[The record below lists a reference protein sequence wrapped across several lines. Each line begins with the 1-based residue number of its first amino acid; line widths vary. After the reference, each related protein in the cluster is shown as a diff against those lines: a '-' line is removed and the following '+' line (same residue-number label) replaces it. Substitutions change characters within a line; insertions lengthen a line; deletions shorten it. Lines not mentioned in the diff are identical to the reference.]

1 MNKNKLYVIPFILG
15 VLFVMFIAL
24 NPIRIIDDGEVG
36 VKKTLGHFDN
46 EEIGTGITVFM
57 PLITQIYSVN
67 TKLLTIEETISVPSK
82 EGLLVD
88 LDVSVIYQVR
98 PDKASEIMQEVSGS
112 IENTLLIPYIR
123 NGIRDI
129 VSGYEAK
136 SVYSEEGRNEIA
148 TKLKLYLLTKLDGRL
163 LIEDA
168 LLRDVKLPERVRAA
182 IEDKIDAEQK
192 SQKKEFELISAEKD
206 AEIDIARAKGIAESN
221 KIIADS
227 ISEEYLKWKF
237 IESLAVAG
245 ADVIYVPTEANL
257 PILEATRVR
266 GLD

>member
-1 MNKNKLYVIPFILG
+1 MENKYWVFLPAILIVAFVIIL
-15 VLFVMFIAL
+15 VL

-36 VKKTLGHFDN
+36 IKKTLGNFNDQ
-46 EEIGTGITVFM
+46 EIGTGITVFM
-57 PLITQIYSVN
+57 PIISTVYTIN
-67 TKLLTIEETISVPSK
+67 TKIQTMEEKVSVPSK
-82 EGLLVD
+82 EGLMVD
-88 LDVSVIYQVR
+88 LDISIIYRIR
-98 PDKASEIMQEVSGS
+98 PDKASEIMQTVSDS
-112 IENTLLIPYIR
+112 VEETLLIPYAR

-148 TKLKLYLLTKLDGRL
+148 SKLKLYLLDKLRDRL
-163 LIEDA
+163 VIEDA
-168 LLRDVKLPERVRAA
+168 LLRDVALPERVRNS
-182 IEDKIDAEQK
+182 IEDKIDAEQQ
-192 SQKKEFELISAEKD
+192 SQKKEFELISAQKD

-221 KIIADS
+221 KIIANS

-257 PILEATRVR
+257 PILEATRPIFR
-266 GLD
+266 E